1 MQKALEDEAQ
11 AKSILEDEI
20 KSLTVNL
27 ETLKDGLVTEL
38 MK

>member
-20 KSLTVNL
+20 TSLTVNL